1 MIEFIC
7 NWVWD
12 LNIMIIFILSLGYVD
27 VIIKLV

>member
-12 LNIMIIFILSLGYVD
+12 LNIMIIFIFDVSL
-27 VIIKLV
+27 IRKKF

>member
-27 VIIKLV
+27 VIL